1 MWSGEL
7 TQYALGIAAVCSAIS
22 LAIVRSQAWH
32 GRLSLDHDLAGV
44 QKMHST
50 PVPRI
55 GGLAVFVS
63 MLIVV
68 LYTRACAAAPF
79 AEAAHFSF
87 LLMLCGLPAFISG
100 LLEDFTKKVSV
111 LLRLQATLA
120 SAFLAS
126 LVVGA
131 TLTRVDIPGL
141 DLLLGYLPCAIVFT
155 VLFVG
160 GGTNAINIIDGFNGL
175 AGTAVIIISA
185 GLAVIAWQA
194 GDMLVFQLALA
205 AIGAAFGF
213 VLVNYPKGSLF
224 LGDGG
229 AYFLGFWIGEL
240 AVLLLARNASVNAWQ
255 VLGVCA
261 YPIIELLFSMYR
273 RKVLH
278 KRSPGAPD
286 GLHLHTLIYKRFVKR
301 RMRHDPSRPWLRNA
315 AAGGIVAGIVLLMM
329 ILAVSLGDSLVG
341 AVAVVCVDVVV
352 YCTIYRRLV
361 RGRQGLLGASG
372 NR

>member
-1 MWSGEL
+1 MWSVEL
-7 TQYALGIAAVCSAIS
+7 THYSVGIAAVCSAIS

-32 GRLSLDHDLAGV
+32 GSLSLDHDLHGV

-55 GGLAVFVS
+55 GGLAIFIS

-68 LYTRACAAAPF
+68 LFTRAYAAKPY

-87 LLMLCGLPAFISG
+87 LLMLCGLPAFAAG

-120 SAFLAS
+120 SALLAS
-126 LVVGA
+126 LLVGA

-141 DLLLGYLPCAIVFT
+141 DLVLGYFPCAIVFT
-155 VLFVG
+155 ALFVG

-175 AGTAVIIISA
+175 AGSAVIVISA
-185 GLAVIAWQA
+185 GLAAIAWQA
-194 GDMLVFQLALA
+194 GDHLVFQLALA

-213 VLVNYPKGSLF
+213 VLINYPKGSLF

-261 YPIIELLFSMYR
+261 YPIIELMFSMYR
-273 RKVLH
+273 RKLLR

-301 RMRHDPSRPWLRNA
+301 KLQHDASQPWLRNA
-315 AAGGIVAGIVLLMM
+315 VAGGIVSAIVLLMM
-329 ILAVSLGDSLVG
+329 GMAILLGDSLPG
-341 AVAVVCVDVVV
+341 GIAVVSLDVAV
-352 YCTIYRRLV
+352 YCTIYRKLV
-361 RGRQGLLGASG
+361 RGRRGLLGS
-372 NR
+372 